1 MEYIQI
7 HANYSINE
15 YGLVKNINTGKILKP
30 YLANGYLKVDL
41 YIESKRAKMYIHTLL
56 GVAFKADDYF
66 TGAVINHKD
75 GNRLNNDLDNIEWC
89 TYSQNCKH
97 AYEKLGRVN
106 IHKRGSESKM
116 SKKINAYDFD
126 GNLVESFGSITEA
139 QKKYGTCIEKHLSG
153 KRKTAY
159 GYKWKYA

>member
-7 HANYSINE
+7 HTNYSINKD
-15 YGLVKNINTGKILKP
+15 GLVKNINTEKILKP

-41 YIESKRAKMYIHTLL
+41 YFDTKRSKMYIHTLL
-56 GVAFKADDYF
+56 GIAFKLDSYF
-66 TGAVINHKD
+66 AGAVINHKD

-89 TYSQNCKH
+89 TYSQNSKH
-97 AYEKLGRVN
+97 AYDVLGRVN
-106 IHKRGSESKM
+106 IHKKGSESKM
-116 SKKINAYDFD
+116 AKKINAYDLN
-126 GNLVESFGSITEA
+126 GNVVESFGSIIEA
-139 QKKYGTCIEKHLSG
+139 QKKYGTCIEKHLGG